1 MQCID
6 VLAQGVSHVGYED
19 LPSSVRGRLQLMLT
33 DLFGVTLAG
42 MRTPEMRSLV
52 DSWHLPSGDVPLP
65 GTPFRTTAA
74 TSAHLCAVAAC
85 VLELDEGNKYAS
97 GHPATHVVFAAVA
110 AALESPVAVSGT
122 RFLSAVAA
130 GYEVAARFGRATQ
143 RHPEWHPHGNW
154 GVTGAATASALLLGA
169 TPPQVAAAIDASTG
183 LMQVTPWE
191 TVLRGD
197 FTRNLWMAGANIAG
211 LQAARLALAGLVENR
226 GGAQGSLGSIVG
238 TLDPEL
244 LIEDL
249 GTRWLIERGYLKR
262 HASCSYTHAAVDIVR
277 TLSTSRPWGSGDVA
291 AVRVKVHSLAS
302 PLFGRS
308 SENRLAAMF
317 SLPFVVANA
326 VVNQVVDPAT
336 MQPGSAPFRDA
347 EAFCDRVHV
356 EVSEDFDSY
365 LPDRRCTE
373 VVVEFSD
380 GTWVGLCQPNPLG
393 DADYFPLSLGEVH
406 QKLVSLIGE
415 ETTRTIEDALATLPG
430 ERSAAD
436 VLRGLLRKERPRP
449 SR

>member
-1 MQCID
+1 
-6 VLAQGVSHVGYED
+6 
-19 LPSSVRGRLQLMLT
+19 
-33 DLFGVTLAG
+33 
-42 MRTPEMRSLV
+42 
-52 DSWHLPSGDVPLP
+52 
-65 GTPFRTTAA
+65 
-74 TSAHLCAVAAC
+74 
-85 VLELDEGNKYAS
+85 
-97 GHPATHVVFAAVA
+97 
-110 AALESPVAVSGT
+110 
-122 RFLSAVAA
+122 
-130 GYEVAARFGRATQ
+130 
-143 RHPEWHPHGNW
+143 
-154 GVTGAATASALLLGA
+154 
-169 TPPQVAAAIDASTG
+169 
-183 LMQVTPWE
+183 
-191 TVLRGD
+191 
-197 FTRNLWMAGANIAG
+197 
-211 LQAARLALAGLVENR
+211 
-226 GGAQGSLGSIVG
+226 
-238 TLDPEL
+238 
-244 LIEDL
+244 
-249 GTRWLIERGYLKR
+249 
-262 HASCSYTHAAVDIVR
+262 
-277 TLSTSRPWGSGDVA
+277 
-291 AVRVKVHSLAS
+291 
-302 PLFGRS
+302 
-308 SENRLAAMF
+308 MF

-326 VVNQVVDPAT
+326 VVNQAVDPAT